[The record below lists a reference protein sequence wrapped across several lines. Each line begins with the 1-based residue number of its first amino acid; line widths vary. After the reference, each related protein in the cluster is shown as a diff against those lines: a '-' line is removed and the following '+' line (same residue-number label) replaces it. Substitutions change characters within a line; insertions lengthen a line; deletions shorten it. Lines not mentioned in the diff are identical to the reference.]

1 MNAND
6 EEYLDN
12 LLNSL
17 QETDEQSESLES
29 RFPDRDIVAQLS
41 QDKEREWKE
50 NGGNHNSIEKMP
62 TEDVIATS
70 LENLLAKEN
79 EDAVDAGSLTEKN
92 PVEEPMEKTPEEAQ
106 PTVESAVEEA
116 PVVEET
122 PVVEEAP
129 VAEEAPVMEETPV
142 VEEPAVE
149 ETTVIEK
156 ETVPTVEK
164 VASTEEPAVEDEPVP
179 EEDLTVEEAPVR
191 EKDEENVSVENP
203 VEETEKKETSTVQD
217 VDDMKQMSQ
226 DQIEALIQAASM
238 QPEQTEEKDENPD
251 LDDDIFARLTADDP
265 EPEQEPDSKQDA
277 ETSEETEE
285 EKPEKKRKKQG
296 KKEKKSKA
304 AVEGEEN
311 QEVERPKKKGFFQ
324 KLLDLFTEEALDE
337 EIPSEDKTGEENLS
351 DENAA
356 ILQGLDKEAEKKAA
370 KQKAKQEKKEQ
381 KEQAKKEK
389 EKAAQEKKAAKPKKT
404 KKEKPPKDGKSENH
418 NRKPFP
424 KKLIF
429 MVVLLALTI
438 FGGIYLLT
446 SQVPRLKAL
455 GNARNAFY
463 NHDYKE
469 AYEAFYGYDLKEKD
483 QVLYNQAYSILKIQQ
498 RLDAYE
504 SYHSFGMER
513 EALDA
518 LIQGV
523 AQYEELYAYAQTNGA
538 ADEISTLYQEIL
550 NTLRDVYGIDEET
563 AIDIAQEEDDLC
575 YTLRLEAILG
585 GYDYVDPYEN
595 LDYYLEK
602 IGKEEEYQ
610 SNAPADDNPTSQFT
624 NDTLPEEQLLQEQ
637 LTEDTDLEQQS
648 IEETTAETENP
659 DITEENSRDAGGE
672 LTEEQ
677 YVTE

>member
-1 MNAND
+1 MNTND

-50 NGGNHNSIEKMP
+50 NGGNHNSIKKMP

-79 EDAVDAGSLTEKN
+79 EDAVDVGSLTEEN
-92 PVEEPMEKTPEEAQ
+92 PVEEPMEKTTKELQ
-106 PTVESAVEEA
+106 P
-116 PVVEET
+116 
-122 PVVEEAP
+122 
-129 VAEEAPVMEETPV
+129 
-142 VEEPAVE
+142 
-149 ETTVIEK
+149 
-156 ETVPTVEK
+156 
-164 VASTEEPAVEDEPVP
+164 TEEPAVEDEPVP

-191 EKDEENVSVENP
+191 EKNEQNASAGNSVG
-203 VEETEKKETSTVQD
+203 ETEKKETSTVQD
-217 VDDMKQMSQ
+217 MDDMKQISQ
-226 DQIEALIQAASM
+226 DEIEALIQAAST

-251 LDDDIFARLTADDP
+251 LDDDIFTSLTAGDP
-265 EPEQEPDSKQDA
+265 EPEQGQESDSKQDT
-277 ETSEETEE
+277 ETSEGTEE
-285 EKPEKKRKKQG
+285 VKPEKKRKKQG

-304 AVEGEEN
+304 VVEGEAN
-311 QEVERPKKKGFFQ
+311 QEDERPKKKGFFQ

-337 EIPSEDKTGEENLS
+337 EISSEEKIREEKLS

-356 ILQGLDKEAEKKAA
+356 ILQGLDKKAEKKAA
-370 KQKAKQEKKEQ
+370 KQKARQEKKEQ
-381 KEQAKKEK
+381 KKQAKKEK
-389 EKAAQEKKAAKPKKT
+389 EKAAQEKKAVKPKKT

-418 NRKPFP
+418 NRKLFP

-438 FGGIYLLT
+438 FGGIYLFT

-455 GNARNAFY
+455 GNARKAFY

-483 QVLYNQAYSILKIQQ
+483 QVLYNQTYSILKMQQ

-538 ADEISTLYQEIL
+538 ADEISTRYQEIL
-550 NTLRDVYGIDEET
+550 NTLQDVYGIDEKT
-563 AIDIAQEEDDLC
+563 ALDITQEEDDLC
-575 YTLRLEAILG
+575 YTLRLEAVLG
-585 GYDYVDPYEN
+585 GYDYVNPYEN

-602 IGKEEEYQ
+602 IGKEEKYR
-610 SNAPADDNPTSQFT
+610 SNAPVDDNPASQITS
-624 NDTLPEEQLLQEQ
+624 DTLPEEQLLQEQ
-637 LTEDTDLEQQS
+637 FTEDTDLEQQTT
-648 IEETTAETENP
+648 EETIAETENSA
-659 DITEENSRDAGGE
+659 ITEENGGDAVGE

>member
-1 MNAND
+1 MNTND

-50 NGGNHNSIEKMP
+50 NGGNHNSIKKMP

-79 EDAVDAGSLTEKN
+79 EDAVDVGSLTEEN
-92 PVEEPMEKTPEEAQ
+92 PVEEPMEKTTKELQ
-106 PTVESAVEEA
+106 TTVESTVEEA

-122 PVVEEAP
+122 PVVKK
-129 VAEEAPVMEETPV
+129 
-142 VEEPAVE
+142 PAVE

-191 EKDEENVSVENP
+191 EKNEQNASAGNSVG
-203 VEETEKKETSTVQD
+203 ETEKKETSTVQD
-217 VDDMKQMSQ
+217 MDDMKQISQ
-226 DQIEALIQAASM
+226 DEIEALIQAAST

-251 LDDDIFARLTADDP
+251 LDDDIFTSLTAGDP
-265 EPEQEPDSKQDA
+265 EPEQGQESDSKQDT
-277 ETSEETEE
+277 ETSEGTEE
-285 EKPEKKRKKQG
+285 VKPEKKRKKQG

-304 AVEGEEN
+304 VVEGEAN
-311 QEVERPKKKGFFQ
+311 QEDERPKKKGFFQ

-337 EIPSEDKTGEENLS
+337 EIPSEEKLS

-356 ILQGLDKEAEKKAA
+356 ILQGLDKKAEKKVA
-370 KQKAKQEKKEQ
+370 KQKARQEKKEQ
-381 KEQAKKEK
+381 KKQAKKEK
-389 EKAAQEKKAAKPKKT
+389 EKAAQEKKAAKPKKP

-418 NRKPFP
+418 NRKLFP

-438 FGGIYLLT
+438 FGGIYLFT

-455 GNARNAFY
+455 GNARKAFY

-483 QVLYNQAYSILKIQQ
+483 QVLYNQTYSILKMQQ

-538 ADEISTLYQEIL
+538 ADEISTRYQEIL
-550 NTLRDVYGIDEET
+550 NTLQDVYGIDEKT
-563 AIDIAQEEDDLC
+563 ALDIAQGEDDLC
-575 YTLRLEAILG
+575 YTLRLEAVLG
-585 GYDYVDPYEN
+585 GYDYVNPYEN

-602 IGKEEEYQ
+602 IGKEEKYR
-610 SNAPADDNPTSQFT
+610 SNAPVDDNPASQITS
-624 NDTLPEEQLLQEQ
+624 DTLPEEQLLQEQ
-637 LTEDTDLEQQS
+637 FTEDTDLEQQTT
-648 IEETTAETENP
+648 EETIAETENSA
-659 DITEENSRDAGGE
+659 ITEENGGDAVGE

>member
-1 MNAND
+1 
-6 EEYLDN
+6 
-12 LLNSL
+12 
-17 QETDEQSESLES
+17 
-29 RFPDRDIVAQLS
+29 
-41 QDKEREWKE
+41 
-50 NGGNHNSIEKMP
+50 
-62 TEDVIATS
+62 
-70 LENLLAKEN
+70 
-79 EDAVDAGSLTEKN
+79 
-92 PVEEPMEKTPEEAQ
+92 
-106 PTVESAVEEA
+106 
-116 PVVEET
+116 
-122 PVVEEAP
+122 
-129 VAEEAPVMEETPV
+129 
-142 VEEPAVE
+142 
-149 ETTVIEK
+149 
-156 ETVPTVEK
+156 
-164 VASTEEPAVEDEPVP
+164 
-179 EEDLTVEEAPVR
+179 
-191 EKDEENVSVENP
+191 
-203 VEETEKKETSTVQD
+203 
-217 VDDMKQMSQ
+217 
-226 DQIEALIQAASM
+226 
-238 QPEQTEEKDENPD
+238 
-251 LDDDIFARLTADDP
+251 
-265 EPEQEPDSKQDA
+265 
-277 ETSEETEE
+277 
-285 EKPEKKRKKQG
+285 
-296 KKEKKSKA
+296 
-304 AVEGEEN
+304 
-311 QEVERPKKKGFFQ
+311 
-324 KLLDLFTEEALDE
+324 
-337 EIPSEDKTGEENLS
+337 
-351 DENAA
+351 
-356 ILQGLDKEAEKKAA
+356 
-370 KQKAKQEKKEQ
+370 
-381 KEQAKKEK
+381 
-389 EKAAQEKKAAKPKKT
+389 
-404 KKEKPPKDGKSENH
+404 
-418 NRKPFP
+418 
-424 KKLIF
+424 

-455 GNARNAFY
+455 GNARKAFY

-610 SNAPADDNPTSQFT
+610 SNAPADDNPTFQFT

-659 DITEENSRDAGGE
+659 DITEENSGDAGGE